1 MNSADAL
8 ESAAGELNASPL
20 GASVTLTFSG
30 KEFFFQGHF
39 PGDPVLPAAV
49 QIDAA
54 VHFASRALGS
64 KLRITEVTRAKFMHP
79 AGPNQPLLLELE
91 FRQEKDGHRVKARIT
106 HQDHAVAEFTLR
118 VRTEPAAT
126 SGSP

>member
-8 ESAAGELNASPL
+8 ERAAGELNASPQ

-54 VHFASRALGS
+54 VHFASRALGC

-91 FRQEKDGHRVKARIT
+91 FRQEEDGHRVKAIIRHGPQTI
-106 HQDHAVAEFTLR
+106 AEIILR
-118 VRTEPAAT
+118 VRAEQESDQP
-126 SGSP
+126 